1 MSDTPTEGAPAPED
15 PTNTPD
21 PSTPSPEPQGD
32 QQLAQVKAEAIKE
45 RKARQAL
52 ERQLQELQ
60 TAQLSDQERAVAEA
74 EARGRS
80 AASAEFSQILAAAE
94 IRAQLAGVVP
104 DPTAI
109 VEDLNLSKYL
119 GEDGTVDM
127 EKVAALRTR
136 YVELIPPVGRPAPP
150 SVPTGVRSGNGAAI
164 TLDQLRTLSKT
175 NPERVE
181 EMRQRGELQH
191 LFTP

>member
-1 MSDTPTEGAPAPED
+1 MSDTPPEGAPAPED
-15 PTNTPD
+15 TNTPD
-21 PSTPSPEPQGD
+21 PSTPSPEPQVD
-32 QQLAQVKAEAIKE
+32 QQLASVKAEAIKE

-104 DPTAI
+104 DPSAI
-109 VEDLNLSKYL
+109 VDDLNLSKYL
-119 GEDGTVDM
+119 DEGGTVDM
-127 EKVAALRTR
+127 EKVAALRER
-136 YVELIPPVGRPAPP
+136 YVALIPAAGQPAPP
-150 SVPTGVRSGNGAAI
+150 SVPTGPRGGNGAAI
-164 TLDQLRTLSKT
+164 SLDQLRTLSKT